1 MSSILPDD
9 SAAQPP
15 DTKVGNIRIKQVNSF
30 ITIVEVLGNTLNIII
45 ILSFEL
51 LGVFATAEKRIPAY
65 PHGPHDHSL
74 HRRRFLFSIKR

>member
-15 DTKVGNIRIKQVNSF
+15 DTKVGNIRIKQVNIF
-30 ITIVEVLGNTLNIII
+30 ITIVEILGNTLNIII
-45 ILSFEL
+45 LTFEL
-51 LGVFATAEKRIPAY
+51 LGVFATAEKRIPTY
-65 PHGPHDHSL
+65 PHGPHDHGL